1 MVRLKLVSEKGDPA
15 GYGYSAWVFGS
26 LAVRTSSSVVCRSF
40 PPHLGVWMNNPMG
53 GYPTSANQTSANQQE
68 PPSTSEI
75 AKDEAAEVA
84 RSAKHSG
91 GQVAGTVGEQA
102 NRVASETAQQARNL
116 FEEGKGQLADQARE
130 GQRKAADG
138 LRALADQL
146 HGMSEKSDGEG
157 IVPEVA
163 RQASE
168 RARTAA
174 SWLAE
179 REPGDLLAEVRR
191 FARRRPGVFLAGAAL
206 AGVVAGRLTRGAI
219 AAQSESSSPADTTPP
234 SPAPA
239 PPPAQAVNPALDVP
253 GPERTVTPAPGYSMP
268 PAQPAWSPQS
278 DSSAHQAGPV
288 TR

>member
-1 MVRLKLVSEKGDPA
+1 
-15 GYGYSAWVFGS
+15 
-26 LAVRTSSSVVCRSF
+26 
-40 PPHLGVWMNNPMG
+40 MNNPMG
-53 GYPTSANQTSANQQE
+53 GDPKSANQQE
-68 PPSTSEI
+68 PPSTPEI
-75 AKDEAAEVA
+75 AKDEAAKVA
-84 RSAKHSG
+84 RSATHSG

-130 GQRKAADG
+130 GQRKAANG
-138 LRALADQL
+138 LHALADQL
-146 HGMSEKSDGEG
+146 HGMSEKSDGKG
-157 IVPEVA
+157 IVPEVT

-168 RARTAA
+168 RARAAA

-206 AGVVAGRLTRGAI
+206 AGALAGRLTRGTI

-239 PPPAQAVNPALDVP
+239 PPPAHAVNPALGVP
-253 GPERTVTPAPGYSMP
+253 GPERTVAPAPGYSMP
-268 PAQPAWSPQS
+268 PAQPDWT
-278 DSSAHQAGPV
+278 AHQTGPV
-288 TR
+288 TQ